1 MSGAAGLALALAA
14 APLSTLRAQVT
25 QVPTNQPRAQAAS
38 DTAFIREAR
47 AGNLLEVMLGQQA
60 GKKAS
65 SAEVKQ
71 FAERMVTDHTRM
83 GNEWAA
89 LAPNTGPTTGPTIES
104 PLSSE
109 QRATVSRLDKLSG
122 AEYDREYMTTMVED
136 HQQDVAT
143 FQRLGPS
150 AQSPDVRRLASSS
163 LATIEEHLNMARQVA
178 SQVGANPSVVT
189 GPSQAP
195 GRRPGEVTT
204 GPGPVTQRPTEAASR
219 ELKSDEYY
227 VNEVS
232 QGHIMEV
239 ELAQRASRKANDPKV
254 KKFAEQMLDD
264 FTKWKDRWVSL
275 AERAGVTNVHMGPQ
289 HKEKVDRLD
298 KASHG
303 QFDRV
308 YLDIVTENLGSM
320 VPYFQKEGREV
331 HAAQVRN
338 LVNDELPT
346 LQQHLARAEELGRQ
360 LHAKAGGEKKSQ
372 SVSSKR

>member
-1 MSGAAGLALALAA
+1 MMSGAAGLALVLAA
-14 APLSTLRAQVT
+14 APMSALRAQIT
-25 QVPTNQPRAQAAS
+25 QAPTNQPRAQAVS

-47 AGNLLEVMLGQQA
+47 AANLLEVMLGQQA

-65 SAEVKQ
+65 SSAVKQ
-71 FAERMVTDHTRM
+71 FAERMVTDHTKM
-83 GNEWAA
+83 GNDWAA
-89 LAPNTGPTTGPTIES
+89 LAPKTGPTISS
-104 PLSSE
+104 PLTSE
-109 QRATVSRLDKLSG
+109 QRATVTRLDGLKG
-122 AEYDREYMTTMVED
+122 TEYDREYMTTMVED

-150 AQSPDVRRLASSS
+150 AQSPDVRQLASSS
-163 LATIEEHLNMARQVA
+163 LATMEEHLSMARQVA
-178 SQVGANPSVVT
+178 AQVGANPSVVT

-204 GPGPVTQRPTEAASR
+204 GPGQVTRRTTEAASR
-219 ELKSDEYY
+219 ELKDDEFY

-239 ELAQRASRKANDPKV
+239 ELAQRASRNASDPKV
-254 KKFAEQMLDD
+254 KKFAENLLDD
-264 FTKWKDRWVSL
+264 FTKWRDRWVDL
-275 AERAGVTNVHMGPQ
+275 ATRAGVTNVHMGPK

-298 KASHG
+298 NASRG

-320 VPYFQKEGREV
+320 VPYFQKEGREA

-346 LQQHLARAEELGRQ
+346 LQQHLARAEDLGKQ
-360 LHAKAGGEKKSQ
+360 LHAETGAEKKSR